1 MRAFV
6 RSSLLA
12 ALLASSGAA
21 LAGDGVFLPA
31 APQGPGGE
39 DSIETADGTRCRQSI
54 NSNGSY
60 LDVGVAGQAASPLPI
75 TQNNNNLLV
84 YQQDRDREAL
94 VYARVTIQLGK
105 KPTRLDCSRLYE
117 LEIVRLRREVELL
130 RMAAE

>member
-12 ALLASSGAA
+12 ALLATSGAA
-21 LAGDGVFLPA
+21 FAGDGVFLPT

-60 LDVGVAGQAASPLPI
+60 LDLGIAGQASSPLP
-75 TQNNNNLLV
+75 QSRSDSNLFV

-94 VYARVTIQLGK
+94 VYARVTIPLGR

-117 LEIVRLRREVELL
+117 LEIVRLQREIELL

>member
-6 RSSLLA
+6 RNLALA
-12 ALLASSGAA
+12 ALALASTAA
-21 LAGDGVFLPA
+21 HAGDGVYLPP

-54 NSNGSY
+54 NSNGPY
-60 LDVGVAGQAASPLPI
+60 LDMGATGQAASPLPRNEI
-75 TQNNNNLLV
+75 GGNLLF

-94 VYARVTIQLGK
+94 VYLRVTIPLGA
-105 KPTRLDCSRLYE
+105 KPTRIDCSRLYE
-117 LEIVRLRREVELL
+117 LEIARLKREVELL